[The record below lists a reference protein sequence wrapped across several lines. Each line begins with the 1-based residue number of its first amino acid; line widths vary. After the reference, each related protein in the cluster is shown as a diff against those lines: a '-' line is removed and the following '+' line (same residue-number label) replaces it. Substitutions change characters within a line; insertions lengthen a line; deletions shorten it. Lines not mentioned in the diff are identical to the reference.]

1 MNHYVRQPLHIAAG
15 ADANGAV
22 LYVQDAGVSYT
33 NGAFQVSGTVTTA
46 TVHFECTVNG
56 TTWSALACVSA
67 NDPADVNTTCTNVDV
82 AAGDDVWTFDARG
95 LYAVRARLDW
105 TAGSITVWGTLSQE

>member
-1 MNHYVRQPLHIAAG
+1 
-15 ADANGAV
+15 
-22 LYVQDAGVSYT
+22 
-33 NGAFQVSGTVTTA
+33 
-46 TVHFECTVNG
+46 
-56 TTWSALACVSA
+56 
-67 NDPADVNTTCTNVDV
+67 VDV